1 MPPLALI
8 LGLSTAHPLS
18 HAFPCLSIILSSVPL
33 SKISLLFVPPNK
45 HYLWKKKKVHHTPA
59 LSRSPLGPL
68 CSELAGLGSE
78 GRPQL
83 PPCPFLQILGSSS
96 YSS

>member
-1 MPPLALI
+1 MPPLTLI

-18 HAFPCLSIILSSVPL
+18 HAFPCLSIIISSVPP
-33 SKISLLFVPPNK
+33 SKMSLLFVPPNK
-45 HYLWKKKKVHHTPA
+45 HYLWKKKKKVHHTPA
-59 LSRSPLGPL
+59 PGATL

>member
-45 HYLWKKKKVHHTPA
+45 HYLWKKKKSPSHTCTQSFTPGA
-59 LSRSPLGPL
+59 TLL
-68 CSELAGLGSE
+68 
-78 GRPQL
+78 
-83 PPCPFLQILGSSS
+83 
-96 YSS
+96 